1 MAADEVNEDGG
12 KKGLPTIVIII
23 AVALLVGAGGFFAG
37 KMMSGGGE
45 APAEEKPKAQAEQQ
59 PAAEENT
66 QPAAEETP
74 PPAED
79 TESAAAADGTGEGQP
94 PAITG
99 NPLGEG
105 LLVLD
110 EFTVNLNDPFGRRFG
125 KFNMKLVIKP
135 KKHIP
140 KLKADELLMSK
151 VRDEIIMIISAKS
164 YNELKGTSG
173 RITLKEEIIMR
184 INEKIADKMSFEPV
198 TDVLFAEFL
207 IQ

>member
-1 MAADEVNEDGG
+1 MAADELNEGTE
-12 KKGLPTIVIII
+12 KKGLPTIVIIL
-23 AVALLVGAGGFFAG
+23 AVAVLVGAGGFFAG
-37 KMMSGGGE
+37 KMLSGGGD
-45 APAEEKPKAQAEQQ
+45 APKQEQPAATDQQ
-59 PAAEENT
+59 PAEDSGS
-66 QPAAEETP
+66 ETTEDQ

-79 TESAAAADGTGEGQP
+79 AGSDSAATSEEGGETT
-94 PAITG
+94 AIKG

-125 KFNMKLVIKP
+125 KFNIKLVIKP
-135 KKHIP
+135 RKHIP

-184 INEKIADKMSFEPV
+184 VNEKIADKMAIEPV
-198 TDVLFAEFL
+198 TSVLFTEFL